1 MVSLQLR
8 AKGTFRKKNVVAAE
22 VKTSLKISINHEN
35 KELTINC
42 LAVFGTQAQFL
53 LEILACLPPQVIDS
67 HHETQNTTVKID

>member
-1 MVSLQLR
+1 ML
-8 AKGTFRKKNVVAAE
+8 KKHLAERNVVAE
-22 VKTSLKISINHEN
+22 VKSSLKINHEN